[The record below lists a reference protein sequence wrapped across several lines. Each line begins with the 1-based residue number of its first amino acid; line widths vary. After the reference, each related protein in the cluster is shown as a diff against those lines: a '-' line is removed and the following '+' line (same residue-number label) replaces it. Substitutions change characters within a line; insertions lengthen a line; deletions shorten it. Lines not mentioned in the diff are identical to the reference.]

1 MCSVK
6 PVSASPGFWMRELTT
21 RRSSP
26 ASPASI
32 STRRSNWPSLRTCS
46 TLIESIAPEH
56 TPAARS
62 GARPAARTPRWRG
75 ELKKTLLIL
84 SVLAD
89 DQVEDGRAVLGIE
102 DLLAKLR
109 AAQKPRDA
117 RQRLEVDAGA
127 VFGGEQDEEELRRLA
142 LQSPEDDPPPLP
154 RQPAQALFLLF
165 CHRQSTHLT
174 TPHQNT
180 PHLCFLL

>member
-6 PVSASPGFWMRELTT
+6 PVSGSPGFWMRELTT

-32 STRRSNWPSLRTCS
+32 SSRRSNWPSLRSCS

-89 DQVEDGRAVLGIE
+89 DQEEDCRPVLG
-102 DLLAKLR
+102 LQGPLAKLR
-109 AAQKPRDA
+109 AAQKPRAA
-117 RQRLEVDAGA
+117 RQRPEGDAGA
-127 VFGGEQDEEELRRLA
+127 AFGGG
-142 LQSPEDDPPPLP
+142 
-154 RQPAQALFLLF
+154 
-165 CHRQSTHLT
+165 T
-174 TPHQNT
+174 
-180 PHLCFLL
+180 